1 MILWEY
7 ERLLKNHDWEYDKE
21 EERQQHTARF
31 REGLR
36 TAQRIQAMRLILE
49 MKDLGFKAD
58 ELYAKYS
65 PYPGLMEDR

>member
-7 ERLLKNHDWEYDKE
+7 ERLLKNHDWNYDTE
-21 EERQQHTARF
+21 EERLHRTPRF

-49 MKDLGFKAD
+49 MKDLGFEAD

-65 PYPGLMEDR
+65 PYPDLMEDR

>member
-7 ERLLKNHDWEYDKE
+7 ERLLKNHDWNYDTE
-21 EERQQHTARF
+21 EERQHHTARF

-36 TAQRIQAMRLILE
+36 TTQRIQAMRLILE

-58 ELYAKYS
+58 ELYEKY
-65 PYPGLMEDR
+65 